1 MESIDTDASDDELSD
16 SEESNATFKS
26 TGRDPYS
33 GSDKE
38 SFMDVLAALIVSE
51 EFQGIVA
58 SETGSN
64 KVLDGVSPAASR
76 GPNAESIPSDP
87 NNSSEGS
94 GGIKFC
100 YIL

>member
-76 GPNAESIPSDP
+76 GTNAESIPSDP

-94 GGIKFC
+94 GGIKIC